1 MVMIYG
7 IVYLGNILLTWAT
20 LQQPYM
26 SKTLSAPPPQNK
38 NDWVHSVIFEPQPKM
53 LLTRSTYKIT
63 SFLDFQPFLQGFQTV
78 DTFIKD
84 LMVDI
89 ANPAYFEKLV
99 EPFHNT
105 PFIIGTNQTI
115 IAKFL
120 MSPGCVLHPYACR
133 SKLHFDQFNVEI
145 QYIYKVFRATYK
157 KFLTIIDHMD
167 YHPSQQYSQNKTRI
181 KRSEF
186 YTTYGH
192 YHSPTRELTPFEN
205 KFLDAFLK
213 ALYKINPTL
222 HTNISRM
229 KRTGIFTWLLGWGI
243 FTNARSI
250 SKIKDNLH
258 ILQKQNQLQD
268 KQIKQL
274 AKYLNLTMHQVD
286 RHSQMLYEMDTK
298 LLILN
303 KTLQHLMWSIDV
315 IRYENSVLHYF
326 QARIYRVYT
335 SLYALHGDVDS
346 LFEYMR
352 ILATQEL
359 NPTII
364 PPDVL
369 KTILHNIENDIKSNA
384 RLKLCEDPNTNI
396 WSYYGTIKLT
406 PIVLQDYLMLILTV
420 PLVDQTLYMD
430 LYKVHNLPMLHPTL
444 QMHVQYEIEGP
455 YLATLMDSMYITL
468 PTDIDIRL
476 CLMTRGHL
484 CMFNQALYPVDNTN
498 WCIYALFINDINKI
512 KRNCILK
519 PLNRTTNLAYSLD
532 GYLWAISA
540 LAAEKLQIRCV
551 METHVITIHPPLQ
564 IVDIGDGCEAYSTS
578 IYIPAKSELT
588 ATVQSLTRSQFFLDY
603 NFQYTNV
610 SNFVVWYKT
619 NFATLTK
626 EEIATLQAKIMK
638 LPTMP
643 MDIFDKTLETINE
656 NYPFSLSP
664 KLILALLILIG
675 VCFIIF
681 GILFIWYKRKT
692 TLATS
697 TVGHLHKLIPSLKE
711 KQPTLSSLLPIF
723 SEFVH
728 PNVSTKPETTNA
740 ASPQSPTRDKHS
752 KPEMMPRHHT
762 KPNKSK
768 MVTPSAP
775 SIETE
780 PISLELFNRAA
791 TDLDAKGEIQLRRYN
806 KFLHQKNKNGDGY

>member
-1 MVMIYG
+1 
-7 IVYLGNILLTWAT
+7 
-20 LQQPYM
+20 
-26 SKTLSAPPPQNK
+26 
-38 NDWVHSVIFEPQPKM
+38 
-53 LLTRSTYKIT
+53 
-63 SFLDFQPFLQGFQTV
+63 
-78 DTFIKD
+78 
-84 LMVDI
+84 MVDI

-145 QYIYKVFRATYK
+145 QYIYKVFCATYK

-167 YHPSQQYSQNKTRI
+167 YHPSQQYSNNKTRV

-186 YTTYGH
+186 YTSYGH
-192 YHSPTRELTPFEN
+192 YHSPTRELTPSEN

-222 HTNISRM
+222 HTNILRM
-229 KRTGIFTWLLGWGI
+229 KRTGIFTWILGWGI
-243 FTNARSI
+243 FANARSI

-298 LLILN
+298 LLLLN
-303 KTLQHLMWSIDV
+303 KTLQNLMWTIDV

-335 SLYALHGDVDS
+335 SLYALCGDVDS

-420 PLVDQTLYMD
+420 PLVDQTLYMN

-468 PTDIDIRL
+468 STDIDVRL

-626 EEIATLQAKIMK
+626 EEITALQAKIMK
-638 LPTMP
+638 LPTMS
-643 MDIFDKTLETINE
+643 MDIFDKTLETIDE

-675 VCFIIF
+675 VCFIVF
-681 GILFIWYKRKT
+681 GILFIWYKRRT

-697 TVGHLHKLIPSLKE
+697 TVDHIHNLIPSLKE
-711 KQPTLSSLLPIF
+711 KQPSLTSLLPIF
-723 SEFVH
+723 FELIH
-728 PNVSTKPETTNA
+728 PSTSTKPETTHA
-740 ASPQSPTRDKHS
+740 VSCKSSPTRNEHS
-752 KPEMMPRHHT
+752 KPEMVPRRHHT
-762 KPNKSK
+762 KPNKPK
-768 MVTPSAP
+768 MATPSAP
-775 SIETE
+775 PIDTE
-780 PISLELFNRAA
+780 PISLEQFNRAA
-791 TDLDAKGEIQLRRYN
+791 ADLDAKGEVQLRRCQ
-806 KFLHQKNKNGDGY
+806 KFLNKKK

>member
-26 SKTLSAPPPQNK
+26 SKTLLAPPPQNK
-38 NDWVHSVIFEPQPKM
+38 NDWAHSVIFEPQLKM
-53 LLTRSTYKIT
+53 LLTHSTYKIT

-89 ANPAYFEKLV
+89 ANPAYFEKLI

-120 MSPGCVLHPYACR
+120 VSPSCVLRPYACR

-186 YTTYGH
+186 YTAYGH
-192 YHSPTRELTPFEN
+192 YHSPTRELTPSEN

-222 HTNISRM
+222 HTNISQM

-298 LLILN
+298 LFLLN

-326 QARIYRVYT
+326 QARIYHVYT
-335 SLYALHGDVDS
+335 SLYALRGDVDS

-420 PLVDQTLYMD
+420 PLVDQTLYMN

-468 PTDIDIRL
+468 PTDIDVRL

-484 CMFNQALYPVDNTN
+484 CMFNQALYPVDSTN

-532 GYLWAISA
+532 GYLWAIS
-540 LAAEKLQIRCV
+540 C
-551 METHVITIHPPLQ
+551 
-564 IVDIGDGCEAYSTS
+564 
-578 IYIPAKSELT
+578 
-588 ATVQSLTRSQFFLDY
+588 
-603 NFQYTNV
+603 
-610 SNFVVWYKT
+610 
-619 NFATLTK
+619 
-626 EEIATLQAKIMK
+626 
-638 LPTMP
+638 
-643 MDIFDKTLETINE
+643 
-656 NYPFSLSP
+656 
-664 KLILALLILIG
+664 
-675 VCFIIF
+675 
-681 GILFIWYKRKT
+681 
-692 TLATS
+692 
-697 TVGHLHKLIPSLKE
+697 
-711 KQPTLSSLLPIF
+711 
-723 SEFVH
+723 
-728 PNVSTKPETTNA
+728 
-740 ASPQSPTRDKHS
+740 
-752 KPEMMPRHHT
+752 
-762 KPNKSK
+762 
-768 MVTPSAP
+768 
-775 SIETE
+775 
-780 PISLELFNRAA
+780 
-791 TDLDAKGEIQLRRYN
+791 
-806 KFLHQKNKNGDGY
+806 

>member
-1 MVMIYG
+1 MLYG
-7 IVYLGNILLTWAT
+7 IVCLGNILLTWAT

-53 LLTRSTYKIT
+53 LLTCSTYRIT
-63 SFLDFQPFLQGFQTV
+63 SFLDFQPLLQGFQTV

-120 MSPGCVLHPYACR
+120 MSPGCVLRPYACH

-145 QYIYKVFRATYK
+145 QYIYKVFHATYK

-167 YHPSQQYSQNKTRI
+167 YHPSQQYSNNKTRV

-186 YTTYGH
+186 YTSYGH
-192 YHSPTRELTPFEN
+192 YHSPTRELTPSEN

-213 ALYKINPTL
+213 ALYKPY
-222 HTNISRM
+222 
-229 KRTGIFTWLLGWGI
+229 
-243 FTNARSI
+243 ARSI

-298 LLILN
+298 LLLLN
-303 KTLQHLMWSIDV
+303 KTLQNLMWSIDV

-335 SLYALHGDVDS
+335 SLYALRGDVDS

-352 ILATQEL
+352 VLATQEL

-420 PLVDQTLYMD
+420 PLVDQTLYMN

-468 PTDIDIRL
+468 PTDIDVRL

-564 IVDIGDGCEAYSTS
+564 IVDIGDGCEAHSTS

-626 EEIATLQAKIMK
+626 EEITALQAKIMK
-638 LPTMP
+638 LPTMS
-643 MDIFDKTLETINE
+643 MDIFDKTLETIDE

-664 KLILALLILIG
+664 KLILALLILVG
-675 VCFIIF
+675 VCFIVF
-681 GILFIWYKRKT
+681 GMLFIWYKRRT

-697 TVGHLHKLIPSLKE
+697 TVDHLHKLIPSLKE
-711 KQPTLSSLLPIF
+711 KQPSLNSLLPIF
-723 SEFVH
+723 SEFIH
-728 PNVSTKPETTNA
+728 PSTSTKLETTHA
-740 ASPQSPTRDKHS
+740 VSQKSSPTRDEHS
-752 KPEMMPRHHT
+752 KPEMVPRRHHT
-762 KPNKSK
+762 KPNKPK
-768 MVTPSAP
+768 MATPSAP
-775 SIETE
+775 PIDTE
-780 PISLELFNRAA
+780 PISLELFNHAA
-791 TDLDAKGEIQLRRYN
+791 ADLDAKGEIQLKKYQ
-806 KFLHQKNKNGDGY
+806 KFLSKK